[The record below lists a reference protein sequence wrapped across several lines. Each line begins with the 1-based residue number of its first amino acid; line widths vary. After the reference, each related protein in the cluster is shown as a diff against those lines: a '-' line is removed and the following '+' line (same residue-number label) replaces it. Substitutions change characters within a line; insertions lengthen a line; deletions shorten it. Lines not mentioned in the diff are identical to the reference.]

1 MISIHAPTFLYFL
14 GRESN
19 KDIQFW
25 FLQIPSFSYSGKFHA
40 CKSCRTTS
48 ANVFY
53 ACSYLQK
60 RQGDRQYIQ

>member
-1 MISIHAPTFLYFL
+1 MLSIHAPAFISFL

-25 FLQIPSFSYSGKFHA
+25 FLKIPAFSYSRKFHA
-40 CKSCRTTS
+40 FKSCHTPS

-60 RQGDRQYIQ
+60 RQGDRQYID